1 MLSGSI
7 SLQPFAPGRHAWW
20 VDKFFRG
27 RDDDDEM
34 MPSMFGVREQVIAR
48 LEAGITAPIADELT
62 RRVA

>member
-1 MLSGSI
+1 MCGGEQNSP
-7 SLQPFAPGRHAWW
+7 QPRCD
-20 VDKFFRG
+20 DK
-27 RDDDDEM
+27 M